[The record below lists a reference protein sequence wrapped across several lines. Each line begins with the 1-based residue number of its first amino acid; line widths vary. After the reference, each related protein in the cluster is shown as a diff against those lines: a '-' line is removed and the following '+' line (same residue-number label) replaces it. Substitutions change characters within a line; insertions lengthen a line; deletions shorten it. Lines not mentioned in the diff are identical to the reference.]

1 MRSARAT
8 FARNIVGCL
17 GLRLIE
23 PLGYDSIDDALSAVR
38 EHMPDVVVWCAD
50 DDTLAAL
57 LDQAPTDTVAAIT
70 LAAAP
75 PRAVPNADTVD
86 LLLHRNAPTLQRLRQ
101 LADALGA

>member
-23 PLGYDSIDDALSAVR
+23 PLGYNSIDDALSAVR
-38 EHMPDVVVWCAD
+38 EHSPDVVVWCAD

-57 LDQAPTDTVAAIT
+57 LDRAPTDMLDAIT
-70 LAAAP
+70 IAAAP
-75 PRAVPNADTVD
+75 PKAVPDTQTVD
-86 LLLHRNAPTLQRLRQ
+86 LLLHRGAPTLQRLRQ